1 MLQNN
6 LFDHKAISLS
16 LNSNRSNN
24 FKKTVRIRNHLLD
37 IDILQIR
44 VELAVAETYLLHLE
58 AGDLQQDFIKTN
70 LRKVGELKAQCLNIP
85 YPYRYWPAG
94 YFAEAD
100 ILNRAILMENTR
112 AETNDLNI
120 PHLFDLNLNIDGL
133 LFMETLL
140 NAIKNEIISFQSH
153 FLKWK
158 NAIVSSL
165 KADLVDLK
173 KITIATLTEL
183 MR

>member
-1 MLQNN
+1 VQISFLHCETN
-6 LFDHKAISLS
+6 LLKHCRDATD
-16 LNSNRSNN
+16 N
-24 FKKTVRIRNHLLD
+24 FKNYRS
-37 IDILQIR
+37 
-44 VELAVAETYLLHLE
+44 
-58 AGDLQQDFIKTN
+58 
-70 LRKVGELKAQCLNIP
+70 VGV
-85 YPYRYWPAG
+85 
-94 YFAEAD
+94 
-100 ILNRAILMENTR
+100 
-112 AETNDLNI
+112 
-120 PHLFDLNLNIDGL
+120 HLFDLNLNIDGL